1 MSFVRLSNNGSTP
14 FERLL
19 GHAPHILEQWN
30 GLEGAFFNS
39 SAFGDNFLEQVR
51 RALAFTNQCQYCM
64 AKAGP
69 PDKNVG
75 EARLLVALRFA
86 NKFAL
91 DHSTVSEQDVN
102 YLKDYFSE
110 AEIIELIAF
119 CSFISASQRF
129 GAVLGLQE
137 AAKYNN

>member
-1 MSFVRLSNNGSTP
+1 MSYVRLSNNGTTP

-19 GHAPHILEQWN
+19 GHAPHILAEWN
-30 GLEGAFFNS
+30 DLEMAFFKS
-39 SAFGDNFLEQVR
+39 PTLGADFLEQVR

-69 PDKNVG
+69 PDKNVE

-86 NKFAL
+86 NKFAI
-91 DHSTVSEQDVN
+91 DHNSVSEQDVN

-110 AEIIELIAF
+110 AEVIELIAF

>member
-1 MSFVRLSNNGSTP
+1 MSYVGLSNNGSTP

-19 GHAPHILEQWN
+19 GHAPHILGAWS
-30 GLEGAFFNS
+30 GLEEAFFKS
-39 SAFGDNFLEQVR
+39 STFSDNFLEQVR

-69 PDKNVG
+69 PDKNVE

-86 NKFAL
+86 NKFAI
-91 DHSTVSEQDVN
+91 DHHAVSEQEVN

-119 CSFISASQRF
+119 CSYISASQRF

-137 AAKYNN
+137 TAKYNN